1 MNLFQRMKTGY
12 VLALLTW
19 MGLASQSCTDFLDAK
34 PAKDLV
40 VPTTLDD
47 FQGLLDAEQR
57 GMNWHPDL
65 GMVSSDDM
73 VFGEGLLQRLSFNLS
88 TSYLWEKE
96 TYLPD
101 ESNASWSYA
110 YLKVFYA
117 NVVLD
122 GLKEYDAKNQL
133 ESQRKLELEAA
144 ARFYRAM
151 GHFEVL
157 MHFAEPF
164 DPSRSDQLGVPIRL
178 TSDVNVKVGRST
190 MLESFEQIISD
201 LEFGTSILP
210 DKPSIPS
217 RPSKWSGLAMLG
229 RIYLAMHDYEK
240 AYEYSKRALDID
252 HELMD
257 YKMLDSDLPYSFEI
271 FNPEV
276 VFYQRLLNSTYTIN
290 AENIV
295 NPDLISLYDS
305 SDLRL
310 YYFFGPTGAE
320 DTFNFR
326 GNYTGDFYNFGG
338 IATDEIVLNLAESA
352 SRIGND
358 EEALEMLNYL
368 LENRMDSGF
377 IPLEGLHGEELLK
390 KIILERRKELLYRG
404 IRWLD
409 LKRHNVYAEFAVTLK
424 RNFNEQGGV
433 LEPGD
438 SRYTFNIPP
447 AEMNLNPM
455 QQNNR

>member
-1 MNLFQRMKTGY
+1 MNLFQRMKTRY
-12 VLALLTW
+12 VLVLLTW
-19 MGLASQSCTDFLDAK
+19 MGLVSQSCTDFLDAK
-34 PAKDLV
+34 PAKNLV
-40 VPTTLDD
+40 VPATLDD

-57 GMNWHPDL
+57 GMNSYPAI
-65 GMVSSDDM
+65 GMISSDDL

-88 TSYLWEKE
+88 ATYLWEKE

-101 ESNASWSYA
+101 DGNSNWSYP

-122 GLKEYDAKNQL
+122 GLKGYDAVNQV
-133 ESQRKLELEAA
+133 EEQRKTELEAS
-144 ARFYRAM
+144 ARFYRAI

-190 MLESFEQIISD
+190 MLESFGQILSD
-201 LEFGTSILP
+201 LEFGASILQ
-210 DKPSIPS
+210 DNPSIPS
-217 RPSKWSGLAMLG
+217 RPSKWAALAMLG
-229 RIYLAMHDYEK
+229 RIYLTMHDYEK
-240 AYEYSKRALDID
+240 AYEYSKKALEID
-252 HELMD
+252 NELMD

-290 AENIV
+290 GENIV

-310 YYFFGPTGAE
+310 HYFFRPSGIVGS
-320 DTFNFR
+320 FNFR

-338 IATDEIVLNLAESA
+338 IATDEIVLNLAENA
-352 SRIGND
+352 SRLGYD

-377 IPLEGLHGEELLK
+377 TPLEGIRGEELLK

-404 IRWLD
+404 IRWID
-409 LKRHNVYAEFAVTLK
+409 LKRHNVYPELAVTLR